1 MTRTFLLSALLCLP
15 LALFAAGAPYLA
27 VGGQYGS
34 AFQNVGESSEPH
46 VSQWT
51 PFSGYGSHFEAG
63 WMMRRWELY
72 ASYDFTAP
80 PGEPGLLRVDC
91 AVRGFGLH
99 QCDRLGLPGVEDKQ
113 FALGFRYVLS
123 GDMATWVR
131 PVFGAAVTVG
141 KSFLAIS
148 RREHRNIM
156 NAPSVAVEYDYRN
169 SAWSALN
176 VGLKT
181 EFGFVIPTGTPF
193 EFSLLAQVAAHTA
206 SFPNQRR
213 ILAPGDRRGD
223 RGDASLSNQ
232 CALPSSRSPFRTVVR
247 NRHGFE
253 TDASSGGA
261 KGEARMLTRKS
272 K

>member
-1 MTRTFLLSALLCLP
+1 MMRTFLLSALLCLP

-46 VSQWT
+46 FSQWT

-80 PGEPGLLRVDC
+80 PGNRDFSVWTAPYGDSAYINATDWDYRDWK
-91 AVRGFGLH
+91 
-99 QCDRLGLPGVEDKQ
+99 DKQ

-141 KSFLAIS
+141 KSYLAIS
-148 RREHRNIM
+148 RREHRTIM
-156 NAPSVAVEYDYRN
+156 NALSVAVEYDYRN

-193 EFSLLAQVAAHTA
+193 EFSLLAQMAAHTA
-206 SFPNQRR
+206 SFSQFSDEYLLQEIDEEIVVMPSFQISARYR
-213 ILAPGDRRGD
+213 
-223 RGDASLSNQ
+223 
-232 CALPSSRSPFRTVVR
+232 LPDL
-247 NRHGFE
+247 H
-253 TDASSGGA
+253 SG
-261 KGEARMLTRKS
+261 R
-272 K
+272 